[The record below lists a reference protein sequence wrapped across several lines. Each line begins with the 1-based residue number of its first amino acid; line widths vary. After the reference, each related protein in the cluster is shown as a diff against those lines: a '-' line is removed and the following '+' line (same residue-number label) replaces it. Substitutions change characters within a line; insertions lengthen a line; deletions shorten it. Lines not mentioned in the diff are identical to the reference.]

1 MALRRRSG
9 SLDVASLGPDQL
21 RRLVRHHVLVLAA
34 GLAALYGM
42 SELAAAVAPLTFE
55 AAGGPKN
62 LVGLA
67 PGVFLASGALAALP
81 AGRAMDR
88 YGRVKVL
95 AGGFAAGTAG
105 SLITALG
112 TFGSSMPAVL
122 IGFVLV
128 GVSLGTVMLSR
139 TAAADMYPPERRAW
153 GISVVLFGAVFG
165 ALLGPAIFIPL
176 VSGGG
181 VQSSSLGFAW
191 VGAASFTAGGLLLM
205 TQLRPDPQSLA
216 ATVAPDTE
224 AENAPPE
231 ALRAIVR
238 RPGVGVALLAAVAS
252 WTAMVSLMTMVGTAL
267 VDHGHS
273 RGSIFP
279 VLSAHFVGMFGLFLV
294 VGRFIDRFGA
304 RRSLVVGVV
313 FLGVSCLGLGGSMA
327 SVPLTTLIMF
337 AIGLAWNLA
346 YVAATTVLAGSASAA
361 ERGKLLGF
369 ADLLSGATGA
379 VVTVLVGFG
388 LTTVGILGVAIA
400 VASLPIVSG
409 ALIAVRRAAPAPAG

>member
-1 MALRRRSG
+1 MRRRTG
-9 SLDVASLGPDQL
+9 PLDAASLGPDQL
-21 RRLVRHHVLVLAA
+21 RRLVRHHVLILAA
-34 GLAALYGM
+34 GLASLYGM
-42 SELAAAVAPLTFE
+42 SELAAAIAPLTFE
-55 AAGGPKN
+55 AAGGPKH

-88 YGRVKVL
+88 YGRVRVL
-95 AGGFAAGTAG
+95 AAGFAAGSAG
-105 SLITALG
+105 SLMTALG
-112 TFGSSMPAVL
+112 VFASSLPAVL

-165 ALLGPAIFIPL
+165 ALLGPAVFIPL

-181 VQSSSLGFAW
+181 VKDSSLGFAW
-191 VGAASFTAGGLLLM
+191 VGAATFTALGLLLM

-216 ATVAPDTE
+216 GTVDPDAE
-224 AENAPPE
+224 AETDPAE
-231 ALRAIVR
+231 RLGVIVR
-238 RPGVGVALLAAVAS
+238 RPGVGIALLAAVAS

-267 VDHGHS
+267 VDQGHS
-273 RGSIFP
+273 RSSIFP

-304 RRSLVVGVV
+304 RRSLVVGVI

-346 YVAATTVLAGSASAA
+346 YVAATTVLAGSATAA

-369 ADLLSGATGA
+369 ADLVSGMTGA

-388 LTTVGILGVAIA
+388 LTTVGLLGVAIG
-400 VASLPIVSG
+400 VASLPILSG
-409 ALIAVRRAAPAPAG
+409 ALIAVHRSAPAPTV

>member
-1 MALRRRSG
+1 MRRRAVF
-9 SLDVASLGPDQL
+9 LAADVLGPDQL
-21 RRLVRHHVLVLAA
+21 RRLVRHHTLVLAA

-42 SELAAAVAPLTFE
+42 SELAAAIAPLTFE
-55 AAGGPKN
+55 AAGGPKH

-88 YGRVKVL
+88 FGRVRVL
-95 AGGFAAGTAG
+95 AAGFAAGTAG
-105 SLITALG
+105 SLLTALG
-112 TFGSSMPAVL
+112 AFVSSMPAIL
-122 IGFVLV
+122 AGFVLV

-165 ALLGPAIFIPL
+165 ALLGPAVFIPL

-181 VQSSSLGFAW
+181 VRSSALGFAW
-191 VGAASFTAGGLLLM
+191 VGAASFTAVGLLLM
-205 TQLRPDPQSLA
+205 TQLRPDPQALA
-216 ATVAPDTE
+216 GSVAPDTD
-224 AENAPPE
+224 AETTPAEP
-231 ALRAIVR
+231 LRAIVR
-238 RPGVGVALLAAVAS
+238 RPGVGVALLAATAS
-252 WTAMVSLMTMVGTAL
+252 WTAMVALMTMVGTAL

-273 RGSIFP
+273 RSSIFP

-294 VGRFIDRFGA
+294 VGRFIDRVGA
-304 RRSLVVGVV
+304 RRSLVVGVIS
-313 FLGVSCLGLGGSMA
+313 LGVSCLGLGGSMA
-327 SVPLTTLIMF
+327 SVPLTTVIMF

-346 YVAATTVLAGSASAA
+346 YVAATTVLAGSATAA

-369 ADLLSGATGA
+369 ADLLSGVTGA
-379 VVTVLVGFG
+379 VLTVLVGFG

-400 VASLPIVSG
+400 VASLPILSG
-409 ALIAVRRAAPAPAG
+409 AVIAVRRTPPAPAG